1 MDCNVLMGLHIAEFK
16 THQANRYGAMPLDLL
31 IALMAIDVCE
41 YIESKCSVPRKIAYS
56 VVHQNLF
63 YVFPMIEDKLQ
74 LSVRHAIV

>member
-1 MDCNVLMGLHIAEFK
+1 MDCNFPDGFTHCRVQA
-16 THQANRYGAMPLDLL
+16 HQANRYGAMPLDLL